1 MKKFFFILYL
11 AFTLFAAASAQ
22 NAQEHMTFKGIPING
37 TLNSFVTKLKQK
49 GFTHIG
55 TDDGIAMFRGDFAA
69 YKNCT
74 VGAVSSKE
82 KDLVVK
88 VAVIFPSHET
98 WSALENNYLSLK
110 QMLTAKYGEPS
121 DCVETFQSHS
131 QPKDDNM
138 KMFELQ
144 MDRCKYQTLFETEK
158 GNIELQLGHKSFSKC
173 YVILSYYDAVN
184 QKTVMSDAMEDL

>member
-1 MKKFFFILYL
+1 MKKIFFMLYL
-11 AFTLFAAASAQ
+11 AFTVFATASAQ
-22 NAQEHMTFKGIPING
+22 NVSEHMTFKGIPIDG

-49 GFTHIG
+49 GFTYIS
-55 TDDGIAMFRGDFAA
+55 TDDGVAMFRGDFAA

-74 VGAVSSKE
+74 VGVVSSKE

-98 WSALENNYLSLK
+98 WAALESNYLSLK

-121 DCVETFQSHS
+121 DCIETFQSYS
-131 QPKDDNM
+131 QPEDDNM
-138 KMFELQ
+138 KIYELQ

-158 GNIELQLGHKSFSKC
+158 GNIELLLSHQSFSQC
-173 YVILSYYDAVN
+173 YVILSYYDAIN
-184 QKTVMSDAMEDL
+184 QKTVMSDAMDDL

>member
-1 MKKFFFILYL
+1 MKKFFFMLYL
-11 AFTLFAAASAQ
+11 AFIVFATVSAQ
-22 NAQEHMTFKGIPING
+22 NVSEHMTFKGIPIDG

-55 TDDGIAMFRGDFAA
+55 TDDGVAMFRGDFAA

-110 QMLTAKYGEPS
+110 QMLTTKYGEPS
-121 DCVETFQSHS
+121 DCIETFQSYS
-131 QPKDDNM
+131 QPEDDNS
-138 KMFELQ
+138 KMHELQ

-158 GNIELQLGHKSFSKC
+158 GNIELQLGHQSFSKC

-184 QKTVMSDAMEDL
+184 QKTVMSDAMDDL